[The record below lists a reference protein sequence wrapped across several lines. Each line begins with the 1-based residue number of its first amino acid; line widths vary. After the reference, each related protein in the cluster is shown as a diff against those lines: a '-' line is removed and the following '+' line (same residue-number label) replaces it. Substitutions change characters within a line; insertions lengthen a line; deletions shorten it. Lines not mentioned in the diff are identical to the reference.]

1 MNLLTG
7 LNKIS
12 ASLSRVLTHA
22 PCLVAVRGAE
32 TSSPSHV
39 QSNLHLAKAIYYQK
53 GASEHSKRHY
63 LRETHISIYNNLIE
77 VIQTCQEF
85 LWDWQGF
92 YLKLW
97 VSFVLTLNAAP
108 PVSVIVTI
116 NCGNCSFSRLCHTGS
131 ATVVTFFR
139 NAWFLYSCDTSL
151 KPQRS

>member
-7 LNKIS
+7 LNKSS
-12 ASLSRVLTHA
+12 ASLSRVLKHA
-22 PCLVAVRGAE
+22 QCLATVRGAE
-32 TSSPSHV
+32 TSSSSHV
-39 QSNLHLAKAIYYQK
+39 QLDLHLATAIYYQK
-53 GASEHSKRHY
+53 PASEHSKIHY
-63 LRETHISIYNNLIE
+63 LRETHISIYDNLIE
-77 VIQTCQEF
+77 VIQTCREF

-97 VSFVLTLNAAP
+97 ISFVLTLNAAP

-131 ATVVTFFR
+131 AMVITFFR

-151 KPQRS
+151 KPQLS